1 MDTLEGQPCPVC
13 ANNTLTLSE
22 VNTNIPHFG
31 NVYILSMNCSECGF
45 KKSDVECE
53 EKQDPVRLE
62 FEITSP
68 ADLKVRFVKSSEA
81 YIKYPQLKIDIE
93 PGINAEGYVA
103 NIEKALDDLLQ
114 ILNHQKEEEEDNNK
128 RKKIRKLVDQV
139 LDAKEGKAPL
149 TIIVEDPSGNSAI
162 LSEKT
167 RKSEL
172 KTKQKKARS

>member
-13 ANNTLTLSE
+13 AKKTLTLSE
-22 VNTNIPHFG
+22 TNTNIPHFG
-31 NVYILSMNCSECGF
+31 EVYILSMNCAECGF

-53 EKQDPVRLE
+53 EEQEPVHLE
-62 FEITSP
+62 FDITSP
-68 ADLKVRFVKSSEA
+68 ADLKVRFVKSGEA
-81 YIKYPQLKIDIE
+81 YIKFPQLKVDIE

-103 NIEKALDDLLQ
+103 NIEKALDDLLG

-128 RKKIRKLVDQV
+128 RKKIRKIVDTI

-149 TIIVEDPSGNSAI
+149 TIVVDDPTGNSTI

-172 KTKQKKARS
+172 KTKSKKARR